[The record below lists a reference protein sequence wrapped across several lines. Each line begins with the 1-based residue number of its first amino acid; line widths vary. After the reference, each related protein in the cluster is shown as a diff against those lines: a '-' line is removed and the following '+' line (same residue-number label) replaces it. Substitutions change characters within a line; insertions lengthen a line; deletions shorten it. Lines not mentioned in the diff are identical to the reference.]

1 MDISDKI
8 LLQQTISYEYV
19 RSKIFCA
26 RVSIKTQ
33 EARDDVLSLSLS
45 LSLSVTLSIC
55 CLRLCF
61 EWYCQ

>member
-26 RVSIKTQ
+26 RVLIKTQ
-33 EARDDVLSLSLS
+33 EARDDVFSLSLS
-45 LSLSVTLSIC
+45 LSLCNSIY
-55 CLRLCF
+55 LLF
-61 EWYCQ
+61 AALF

>member
-8 LLQQTISYEYV
+8 HLQQTISYEYV

-33 EARDDVLSLSLS
+33 EARDDVFFLSLSLCN
-45 LSLSVTLSIC
+45 SIY
-55 CLRLCF
+55 LLF
-61 EWYCQ
+61 AALF

>member
-33 EARDDVLSLSLS
+33 EARDDVFFFSLSLCN
-45 LSLSVTLSIC
+45 SIY
-55 CLRLCF
+55 LLF
-61 EWYCQ
+61 AALF

>member
-33 EARDDVLSLSLS
+33 EARDDVFSLSLS
-45 LSLSVTLSIC
+45 LSLCNSIY
-55 CLRLCF
+55 LLF
-61 EWYCQ
+61 AALF

>member
-8 LLQQTISYEYV
+8 HLQQTISYEYV

-33 EARDDVLSLSLS
+33 EAPRDDVSLSLS
-45 LSLSVTLSIC
+45 LSLCNSIY
-55 CLRLCF
+55 LLF
-61 EWYCQ
+61 AALF

>member
-26 RVSIKTQ
+26 RVLIKTQ
-33 EARDDVLSLSLS
+33 EARDDVFSLSLSLS
-45 LSLSVTLSIC
+45 LSL
-55 CLRLCF
+55 
-61 EWYCQ
+61 

>member
-8 LLQQTISYEYV
+8 HLQQTISYEYV

-33 EARDDVLSLSLS
+33 EARDDVFSLSLS
-45 LSLSVTLSIC
+45 LSL
-55 CLRLCF
+55 
-61 EWYCQ
+61 

>member
-8 LLQQTISYEYV
+8 HLQQTISYEYV

-33 EARDDVLSLSLS
+33 EAPRDDVSLSLSLS
-45 LSLSVTLSIC
+45 LSL
-55 CLRLCF
+55 
-61 EWYCQ
+61 

>member
-8 LLQQTISYEYV
+8 HLQQTISYEYV

-33 EARDDVLSLSLS
+33 EARDDVFSLSLS
-45 LSLSVTLSIC
+45 LCNSIY
-55 CLRLCF
+55 LLF
-61 EWYCQ
+61 AALF